1 MLIQTVAA
9 ICSFFLVMSLYP
21 DVQKKA
27 QDEID
32 SVIGN
37 GRLPRF
43 EDRDNLPYVDA
54 LVKEVFR
61 FHPVA
66 PLGML

>member
-9 ICSFFLVMSLYP
+9 IYSFFLVMSLYP

>member
-9 ICSFFLVMSLYP
+9 IYSFFLVMSLYP

-37 GRLPRF
+37 DRLPRF